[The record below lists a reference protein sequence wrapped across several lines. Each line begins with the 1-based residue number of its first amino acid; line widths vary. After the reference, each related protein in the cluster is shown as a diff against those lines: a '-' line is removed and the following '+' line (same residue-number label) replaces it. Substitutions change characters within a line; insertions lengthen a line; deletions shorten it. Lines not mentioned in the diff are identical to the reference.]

1 MLEFPMFQSQSR
13 FQVPRRYIL
22 LFAVVVMLVS
32 TAYMFAPESRNT
44 RPLEP
49 RYLINEDD
57 GTVKLRVCFN
67 SSCARTRMV
76 TFTADDMAKVKGQLS
91 FCTGNDLFERI
102 QRVRIAVWQMEK
114 LAQKY
119 EPLLLNDREVND
131 REFGIEGRMDCVD
144 NSTNTTTYLKILED
158 MGQLPLWRV
167 EKPSIRKFYDFNSVH
182 WAAVVKDIPT
192 GEDWAV
198 DAWFRPNGHLPYVL
212 PLDSWKKE
220 IRGWLPPYDKLN
232 PNPRASN
239 EFCNN

>member
-1 MLEFPMFQSQSR
+1 MAHSQAHLLI
-13 FQVPRRYIL
+13 PRRYIL
-22 LFAVVVMLVS
+22 LFVVVVMLAT

-44 RPLEP
+44 RPLPP
-49 RYLINEDD
+49 RFLINED
-57 GTVKLRVCFN
+57 GTVKLRLCFN
-67 SSCARTRMV
+67 SSCASTRMV
-76 TFTADDMAKVKGQLS
+76 TFSATDMDNVKGQLS
-91 FCTGNDLFERI
+91 FCSGNDLYDRI

-144 NSTNTTTYLKILED
+144 NSSNTTTYLKILEE
-158 MGQLPLWRV
+158 MGQLPLWQV

-182 WAAVVKDIPT
+182 WAAVVKDIKT

-198 DAWFRPNGHLPYVL
+198 DSWYRPNGHLPYVI

-220 IRGWLPPYDKLN
+220 IQGWLPPFDKLN
-232 PNPRASN
+232 PNPRSSN
-239 EFCNN
+239 EFCNH